1 MIRRRAVVALRRRLS
16 LPSRLSL
23 RRRSSLRPPVFA
35 HCSRRPVSI
44 CARILAGGRSGLNV
58 WPVTSH
64 RILAEVPARSV
75 TLAFPLCCRRLR
87 ACARP
92 FTGRVRF
99 ARRHSRARGIA
110 VCSSQRVRPDTLT
123 AELSQPLLSRDVGV
137 IVRLLAIV
145 PPPAHCHLHP
155 PSREARKRRT
165 DRSMRVKL
173 RPTGQGSHAHQGA
186 ATCLSLP
193 ADWLQSSGLP
203 FCVKAQASFR
213 PGEFAETAG
222 HQPGTTATRVLPL
235 AHECTFPLLRGFSTG
250 PRMLFLRSDKLGYR
264 YACPDNSQWSAPVA
278 GGAMD
283 RQVKYL
289 LPESQ
294 MPQHWYNV
302 VADLPSPP
310 PPPLHPGTGQPV
322 GPDDLAPL
330 FPAALIAQEVS
341 GERHIAIPDDVL
353 DVYRLWRPTPLFR
366 ARRLE
371 RDLGT
376 PARIYYKYEG
386 GSPAGSHKPNT
397 AVPQA
402 YYNAAEGVT
411 KLTTETGAGQWG
423 SALAFASALF
433 GLELEVWMVRASYD
447 QKPYRKMLMETYG
460 AVVHASPS
468 DLTNSGRGVLAE
480 NPDSTGSLG
489 IAISEAVEVAAG
501 DPNARYALGSV
512 LNHVLMHQT
521 IIGEEALKQLAE
533 AGDTPDV
540 IVGCTGGG
548 SNFGGLTFPFLREKL
563 AGRMNPVIRAV
574 EPAACPSFTRG
585 VYAYDFGDTAGLTPL
600 LKMHTL
606 GHEFIPDPI
615 HAGGLRYHGMSPL
628 LSHIY
633 ELGLI
638 EAVAKA
644 QSECFAAG
652 LRFARTE
659 GIVPAPEPTHAVAA
673 CIEEALRCK
682 ETGEEKV
689 ILTAL
694 CGHGLLDLAAY
705 GDYMSGE
712 LRDLELSDKAIQE
725 AMAGLPAPAV

>member
-1 MIRRRAVVALRRRLS
+1 M
-16 LPSRLSL
+16 
-23 RRRSSLRPPVFA
+23 
-35 HCSRRPVSI
+35 
-44 CARILAGGRSGLNV
+44 
-58 WPVTSH
+58 
-64 RILAEVPARSV
+64 
-75 TLAFPLCCRRLR
+75 
-87 ACARP
+87 
-92 FTGRVRF
+92 
-99 ARRHSRARGIA
+99 
-110 VCSSQRVRPDTLT
+110 
-123 AELSQPLLSRDVGV
+123 
-137 IVRLLAIV
+137 
-145 PPPAHCHLHP
+145 
-155 PSREARKRRT
+155 
-165 DRSMRVKL
+165 
-173 RPTGQGSHAHQGA
+173 A
-186 ATCLSLP
+186 A
-193 ADWLQSSGLP
+193 
-203 FCVKAQASFR
+203 
-213 PGEFAETAG
+213 
-222 HQPGTTATRVLPL
+222 
-235 AHECTFPLLRGFSTG
+235 
-250 PRMLFLRSDKLGYR
+250 
-264 YACPDNSQWSAPVA
+264 N
-278 GGAMD
+278 D
-283 RQVKYL
+283 RQVKYVL
-289 LPESQ
+289 QESELPRQ
-294 MPQHWYNV
+294 WYNV
-302 VADLPSPP
+302 VPDLPAPP

-330 FPAALIAQEVS
+330 FPAALIGQEVS
-341 GERHIAIPDDVL
+341 GERHIAIPDEVL
-353 DVYRLWRPTPLFR
+353 DVYRLWRPTPLYR

-376 PARIYYKYEG
+376 PAKIYYKYEG

-423 SALAFASALF
+423 SALAFAAAQF
-433 GLELEVWMVRASYD
+433 GLDLEVWMVRASYD
-447 QKPYRKMLMETYG
+447 QKPYRRMLMETYG
-460 AVVHASPS
+460 ATVHPSPS
-468 DLTNSGRGVLAE
+468 PLTNSGRGVLAE
-480 NPDSTGSLG
+480 HPDSTGSLG

-501 DPNARYALGSV
+501 DPAARYALGSV

-521 IIGEEALKQLAE
+521 VIGEEAIAQLAQ

-548 SNFGGLTFPFLREKL
+548 SNFGGLAFPFLREKL

-606 GHEFIPDPI
+606 GHAFIPDPI

-638 EAVAKA
+638 EAVAKP

-694 CGHGLLDLAAY
+694 CGHGLLDLPAY
-705 GDYMSGE
+705 ANYLSGE
-712 LRDLELSDKAIQE
+712 MRDLALSDRDVE
-725 AMAGLPAPAV
+725 AALAGLPAPA